1 MIWSPKKFEYPIDEL
16 LSGYIIS
23 SQSVHLKADVLRLS
37 LCGLRGLVER
47 GGLLLT
53 LLVLPTA
60 MVTNRNESEVVRGWE
75 VCLNARRIKD
85 LAYGYGYLT

>member
-1 MIWSPKKFEYPIDEL
+1 MNYFLVTSSLASP
-16 LSGYIIS
+16 
-23 SQSVHLKADVLRLS
+23 VHLNADVLRLS

-60 MVTNRNESEVVRGWE
+60 MVTNRNESELVRG
-75 VCLNARRIKD
+75 
-85 LAYGYGYLT
+85 